1 MDKDVRTAKELEDL
15 EAQDPFITCFVVY
28 RKVII
33 DLINRVRYLEHV
45 IEELQDYLG
54 RNK

>member
-1 MDKDVRTAKELEDL
+1 MDKDVRIAKELEDL
-15 EAQDPFITCFVVY
+15 EVRNPLLKMFGAY

>member
-1 MDKDVRTAKELEDL
+1 MDKDVRIAKDLEDL
-15 EAQDPFITCFVVY
+15 EAQNPFITCFAVY
-28 RKVII
+28 RKVFV